1 MLHTFIQWE
10 VPFAPGPTD
19 GRYLIRDIAG
29 EDAHHVLVLA
39 TAPAPVRRF
48 FPGRRSRSTDA
59 GPAET
64 GICRITLIDVAK
76 VDGAAAAAWLDAADA
91 ELAARELRWVNH
103 AVAAH
108 RAAAADPYVR
118 ELREDDLLVTRAG
131 YGAGYEVA
139 DGNWEKAVELKP
151 DRGERTRRA
160 RREMALRPQ
169 ERLAALLSARDAVLA
184 CEELVLRARHDLEH
198 GRTRTAAMQAHLAL
212 EAAVSELQAFSG
224 VRDIGARLGALED
237 HRDAVA
243 AAANEALSGG
253 LSESSLAAVAEGV
266 ERVEAALRARSAAA
280 PY

>member
-1 MLHTFIQWE
+1 ML
-10 VPFAPGPTD
+10 A
-19 GRYLIRDIAG
+19 
-29 EDAHHVLVLA
+29 LA
-39 TAPAPVRRF
+39 TVPAPVRRF
-48 FPGRRSRSTDA
+48 FPGRRTKGTDA
-59 GPAET
+59 SPAET
-64 GICRITLIDVAK
+64 GITRITLIDVSK
-76 VDGAAAAAWLDAADA
+76 VDEDAARAWLDAATA
-91 ELAARELRWVNH
+91 ELATRELRWVNH

-118 ELREDDLLVTRAG
+118 ELREDDMLVTRAG

-139 DGNWEKAVELKP
+139 DGNWERAVELKP
-151 DRGERTRRA
+151 DHGERTRRA

-198 GRTRTAAMQAHLAL
+198 GRTRAAAMQAHLAL
-212 EAAVSELQAFSG
+212 EAAASELQAFRG
-224 VRDIGARLGALED
+224 VRDIGDRLGALEA

-243 AAANEALSGG
+243 AAANQALSGG
-253 LSESSLAAVAEGV
+253 LDEPSLAAVVEGV